1 MTNQQSMLTMQSV
14 LRSFINSSGVEFTKT
29 GTQIYVHIADATR
42 FIHHESK
49 LQSIAYQRVSSIYLP
64 ENKIP
69 MIPKDLS
76 EELIS
81 LSTTKDNY
89 VLTFS
94 FRITENGKIEKYE
107 IFPAKISKVKRFTY
121 EELDDFFESDYSA
134 KLQEEEK
141 KIFSELNTFAMVREE
156 FRLNNGAIIRPTF
169 KPQVYLD
176 SNGKVDLKLSGF
188 DSLSRRIV
196 AECMIVANEVSA
208 KYAHENSICV
218 PFKGTFSGEIVPGDS
233 NFKIPNS
240 FRNEQELVDLVL
252 KIPKFAHFPRSCIT
266 QTPSF
271 HQGLG
276 IHGYTQVT
284 SPIRKSWDLMVHY
297 QIKSCLRGESQPL
310 DWESIQKLLSE
321 METKKKLIQNLQ
333 NDSEKFWIFKYF
345 EQNKEKTFK
354 GLILEYNQEYNY
366 AVDDEFSANLF
377 ILENG
382 YVTIFTTKIQHKIGS
397 VIEIQVKEADAFH
410 SVLKFQEKNV

>member
-1 MTNQQSMLTMQSV
+1 
-14 LRSFINSSGVEFTKT
+14 
-29 GTQIYVHIADATR
+29 
-42 FIHHESK
+42 
-49 LQSIAYQRVSSIYLP
+49 
-64 ENKIP
+64 

-81 LSTTKDNY
+81 LSTIKDNY

-94 FRITENGKIEKYE
+94 FRIDENGKIEKYE
-107 IFPAKISKVKRFTY
+107 IFPAKISKVKRYTY
-121 EELDDFFESDYSA
+121 EELDDFFGGDPT

-141 KIFSELNTFAMVREE
+141 KIFSELNKFATVREE
-156 FRLNNGAIIRPTF
+156 FRVSNGAINRPTF

-176 SNGKVDLKLSGF
+176 LNGRVELKLSGF
-188 DSLSRRIV
+188 DSLSRKIV
-196 AECMIVANEVSA
+196 AECMIIANEVSA

-218 PFKGTFSGEIVPGDS
+218 PFKGTFMGEIISGEPNV
-233 NFKIPNS
+233 KIPNS
-240 FRNEQELVDLVL
+240 IKNEEELIDLLLNV
-252 KIPKFAHFPRSCIT
+252 PKRFSFPRSCIT

-310 DWESIQKLLSE
+310 NWESIQKLLSD

-354 GLILEYNQEYNY
+354 GLILEYNHEYNS
-366 AVDDEFSANLF
+366 AVDDEFSVNLF

-382 YVTIFTTKIQHKIGS
+382 YVTILKTKFQHKIGS
-397 VIEIQVKEADAFH
+397 IIEIHVKEADAFH
-410 SVLKFQEKNV
+410 SILKFQEKNVE